1 MDRAASGWPVRPP
14 AAAAPTPKPKPKPT
28 PTPGR
33 APVLSALSPAVCVFP
48 RWAMWLMLP
57 LLRM

>member
-1 MDRAASGWPVRPP
+1 MDRAASGWPARPP
-14 AAAAPTPKPKPKPT
+14 AAAAATPTPM
-28 PTPGR
+28 PGR

>member
-1 MDRAASGWPVRPP
+1 MDRAASGWPARPP
-14 AAAAPTPKPKPKPT
+14 AAAAATPTPM

-33 APVLSALSPAVCVFP
+33 VPVLSALSPAVCVFP
-48 RWAMWLMLP
+48 TWSMWLMLP